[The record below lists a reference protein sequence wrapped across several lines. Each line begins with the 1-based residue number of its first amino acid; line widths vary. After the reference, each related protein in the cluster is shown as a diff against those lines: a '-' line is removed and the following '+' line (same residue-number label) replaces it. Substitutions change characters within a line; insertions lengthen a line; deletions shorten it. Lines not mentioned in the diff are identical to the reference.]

1 MGDSAEISKS
11 FLMTDKIC
19 YQTYKIRMEST
30 RFECLGDG
38 FAPQMRKWSAE
49 WTEAGMNELNKRLDQ
64 GTTAPDPAAGSLLT
78 RPEFQGLAELPAEA
92 EWFANIENPQTRRAY
107 RTDLMDFA
115 SFVGLARPDD
125 MRLVTR
131 AHVIAWREHLKKR
144 ELVGST
150 IRRKLAALSSLF
162 DYLAERNAV
171 SDNPVNG
178 VKRPKASASEGLTP
192 RLSDD
197 QARRLLEAPDEN
209 TLKGKRDRAI
219 LATLLFHGLRRAELC
234 NLRVQDLT
242 QREGIPHLRIEG
254 KGDRIRFIPAHP
266 LPCRLIRDYLDEA
279 GHGGNL
285 KGAMFRSLSRSLS
298 KGASGK
304 LTPDS
309 IARDVVRKYA
319 EETDIAGET
328 IGVSPHA
335 MRVTAVSNARDHGAD
350 LDDLQHWAGHAH
362 IGTTRLYIRRQAKPE
377 DSPTYKVRY

>member
-1 MGDSAEISKS
+1 
-11 FLMTDKIC
+11 
-19 YQTYKIRMEST
+19 
-30 RFECLGDG
+30 
-38 FAPQMRKWSAE
+38 
-49 WTEAGMNELNKRLDQ
+49 MNEVIKPPVR
-64 GTTAPDPAAGSLLT
+64 GAKAPEEPAAAGSLLS
-78 RPEFQGLAELPAEA
+78 REDFRRLAAVPAEA

-131 AHVIAWREHLKKR
+131 AHVIAWRDHLKKR
-144 ELVGST
+144 ELAGST

-162 DYLAERNAV
+162 EYLAERNAV
-171 SDNPVNG
+171 ADNPVNG
-178 VKRPKASASEGLTP
+178 VKRPKAPAGEGLTP

-197 QARRLLEAPDEN
+197 QARRLLEAPDET

-234 NLRVQDLT
+234 DLRVQDLT

-279 GHGGNL
+279 GHGSDL

-319 EETDIAGET
+319 EETGIAEET
-328 IGVSPHA
+328 IGISPHA

-377 DSPTYKVRY
+377 DSPTFKVKY